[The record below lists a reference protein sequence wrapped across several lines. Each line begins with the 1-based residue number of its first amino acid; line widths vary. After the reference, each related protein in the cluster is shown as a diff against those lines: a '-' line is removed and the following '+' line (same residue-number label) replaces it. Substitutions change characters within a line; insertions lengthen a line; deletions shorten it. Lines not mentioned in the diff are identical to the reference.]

1 MEKLVQQMSAL
12 FEPILNYSKQLLE
25 NESRLK
31 AAIDSEKKD
40 RLKRKNEELTEE
52 IKNAMNRGTSINDK
66 TNKSNFMFIFG
77 CRPSTGVIANTTMVQ
92 DIYDAFIENAD
103 RINFEVRLPKT
114 LDYLDGKDANF
125 ETSSSARLDT
135 IKLYYLHNI
144 AAHSLA
150 LVFANHTEYD
160 NTHNSEIYFSEML
173 KKSLK
178 VERVHTYINL
188 SFSQLQEKMTWVI

>member
-1 MEKLVQQMSAL
+1 MSAINVRGNSL
-12 FEPILNYSKQLLE
+12 H
-25 NESRLK
+25 
-31 AAIDSEKKD
+31 DSAK
-40 RLKRKNEELTEE
+40 
-52 IKNAMNRGTSINDK
+52 
-66 TNKSNFMFIFG
+66 KSNFIFIFG
-77 CRPSTGVIANTTMVQ
+77 CRPSTGVKANTTMIE

-114 LDYLDGKDANF
+114 LDYLDGKDVNF
-125 ETSSSARLDT
+125 ETSSSARRDT

-150 LVFANHTEYD
+150 LVFANHSEYD
-160 NTHNSEIYFSEML
+160 KTHDSEIYFSEML

-188 SFSQLQEKMTWVI
+188 SFSQL

>member
-1 MEKLVQQMSAL
+1 
-12 FEPILNYSKQLLE
+12 
-25 NESRLK
+25 
-31 AAIDSEKKD
+31 
-40 RLKRKNEELTEE
+40 
-52 IKNAMNRGTSINDK
+52 
-66 TNKSNFMFIFG
+66 
-77 CRPSTGVIANTTMVQ
+77 MVE

-114 LDYLDGKDANF
+114 LDYLDGKDVNF

-150 LVFANHTEYD
+150 LVFANHSQRE
-160 NTHNSEIYFSEML
+160 NTRDSEVYFSEML

-188 SFSQLQEKMTWVI
+188 SFSQL

>member
-1 MEKLVQQMSAL
+1 
-12 FEPILNYSKQLLE
+12 
-25 NESRLK
+25 
-31 AAIDSEKKD
+31 
-40 RLKRKNEELTEE
+40 
-52 IKNAMNRGTSINDK
+52 
-66 TNKSNFMFIFG
+66 MFIFG
-77 CRPSTGVIANTTMVQ
+77 CRPSTGVKANTTMVQ

-103 RINFEVRLPKT
+103 RINFEVRIPKT
-114 LDYLDGKDANF
+114 LDYLDGKDVNF

-150 LVFANHTEYD
+150 LVFASHYNYD
-160 NTHNSEIYFSEML
+160 DTRDSERHFSIIL

-188 SFSQLQEKMTWVI
+188 SFSQL